1 MKIKFWQKAYILTLV
16 LFLLCLNTGILTLA
30 AYTDRKNED
39 SARATAA
46 AQQDYMVRSFERDYT
61 DSLRE
66 GNAMTLSVLAHS
78 YGEYYKQSGIYIA
91 IIKDGENLYSGV
103 PTNKL
108 PDKSGVFYE
117 DIDKKLHIFI
127 TDTVCD
133 GNFELI
139 FVKDVSALDEKAR
152 TLTVICVCVGLGVST
167 ALAIC
172 LYFILKKLSKP
183 LETLKNATERV
194 KSGDFSVTAEV
205 QGNDEFADLAA
216 GFNSMIATIN
226 AQMEGLERDAKM
238 KQTLIDDMAHE
249 LRTPLTCIKGY
260 GEILEM
266 AAISEEMRIT
276 AAKHVVS
283 EAKRLGKISQILLD
297 TAYIREN
304 PPKTDAA
311 DLEKLLLDTA
321 KSLEFKAKERGVEF
335 RFHGCENAVSVSANE
350 TLLSM
355 LVYNLTENA
364 VKACENGG
372 IVDMICL
379 ENAFEIRDNGC
390 GMDET
395 TLENVTLAFYKADKS
410 RSRADGG
417 AGLGL
422 YLCQRIADIHGAT
435 MKFTSEVGKG
445 TTVRVEFTS

>member
-1 MKIKFWQKAYILTLV
+1 MKMKFWQKAYVLTLV

-39 SARATAA
+39 AARATAL
-46 AQQDYMVRSFERDYT
+46 AQQDYITKSFERDHSDLLKS
-61 DSLRE
+61 DSAAE
-66 GNAMTLSVLAHS
+66 LSVLAHS
-78 YGEYYKQSGIYIA
+78 YGEYYKQSKIYIA
-91 IIKDGENLYSGV
+91 VIKDGEILYSCV
-103 PTNKL
+103 PINKL
-108 PDKSGVFYE
+108 PDKNGVFYE
-117 DIDKKLHIFI
+117 NIDKKLHIFI

-133 GNFELI
+133 GNYELI

-152 TLTVICVCVGLGVST
+152 TLTVICVCLGLGVST

-194 KSGDFSVTAEV
+194 KGGDFSVTAEV
-205 QGNDEFADLAA
+205 HGNDEFADLAA

-249 LRTPLTCIKGY
+249 LRTPLTCIRGY
-260 GEILEM
+260 GEILEV

-283 EAKRLGKISQILLD
+283 EAKRLEKMSQILLD

-304 PPKTDAA
+304 PPKTDAV

-321 KSLEFKAKERGVEF
+321 KSLEFKAKERGVEI
-335 RFHGCENAVSVSANE
+335 RFHGCESAVSITANE

-355 LVYNLTENA
+355 LAYNLTENA
-364 VKACENGG
+364 LKACENGG
-372 IVDMICL
+372 VVDMICL

-395 TLENVTLAFYKADKS
+395 TLENITLAFYKADKS

-422 YLCQRIADIHGAT
+422 YLCQRIADIHGAA
-435 MKFTSEVGKG
+435 MKFTSEVGKS
-445 TTVRVEFTS
+445 TSVRVEFTS